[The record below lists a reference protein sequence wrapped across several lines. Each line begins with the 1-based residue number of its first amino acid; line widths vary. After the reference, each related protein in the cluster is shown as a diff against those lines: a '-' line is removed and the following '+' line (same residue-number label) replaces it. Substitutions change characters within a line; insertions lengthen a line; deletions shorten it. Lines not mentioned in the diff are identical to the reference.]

1 MANKIVPTKANLI
14 STKTSL
20 SLAKKGYELLDKK
33 RTVLIKEMMDLNK
46 EAQEIQKNIEREFA
60 VAYSAFENAVVTMGS
75 EEMYNISYSAS
86 EEEPY
91 EIISK
96 SVMGVEI
103 PRIKYKR
110 ESLKTEYSIHN
121 TTTAFDEAS
130 VNMSNIRYLIYDL
143 AQIETS
149 VFRLAQ
155 EIKKTQKRANAL
167 DKIQIPRYTEIVKEI
182 EDTLSEKD
190 REDFFRL
197 KKVKDRKNKKIKK
210 WRRKFSLFCCFIL
223 VFVRK

>member
-14 STKTSL
+14 ATKSAL
-20 SLAKKGYELLDKK
+20 DFAKKGYDLLDKK

-46 EAQEIQKNIEREFA
+46 RATSLQEVIE
-60 VAYSAFENAVVTMGS
+60 STFEESYTALEDATITMGS
-75 EEMYNISYSAS
+75 EAMYEIANATPL
-86 EEEPY
+86 EKDY
-91 EIISK
+91 EIISR

-103 PRIKYKR
+103 PEIKYEK
-110 ESLKTEYSIHN
+110 EGMKVEYSIHK

-130 VNMSNIRYLIYDL
+130 VDMHNILYLIYEL
-143 AQIETS
+143 AQVETS

-167 DKIQIPRYTEIVKEI
+167 DKIQIPKYTAIVTDIENILAEKE
-182 EDTLSEKD
+182 

-197 KKVKDRKNKKIKK
+197 KKVKDRKEKQDKELEKKES
-210 WRRKFSLFCCFIL
+210 R
-223 VFVRK
+223 V